1 MARILII
8 EDHPT
13 NMKLACLMMENAG
26 HVAVSAVDAEIGLTM
41 ARDEQVDL
49 ILMDIQL
56 PGMDGLTAT
65 KLLKADL
72 ATARIPVIAVTAA
85 AKPIDEQMARAA
97 GCDDFMSK
105 PVRYKELLEKINAL
119 LGQDTLKAA

>member
-1 MARILII
+1 
-8 EDHPT
+8 
-13 NMKLACLMMENAG
+13 MKLACLMMENAG

>member
-97 GCDDFMSK
+97 GCDDFVSK

-119 LGQDTLKAA
+119 LGQNTLKAA